1 MGYYTNYTLTWKPTE
16 KSTIE
21 FPRCNHNIPD
31 GSKFCPECGAQNL
44 PVSLD
49 DKIAEYIK
57 QHSDTIYGVN
67 ESGEGTGATK
77 WYDHETDLRSMS
89 KVFRNIVFT
98 LYGEGEE
105 SGDIWSKYFMNG
117 KMQEAKA
124 RIVID
129 DFDASKLD

>member
-16 KSTIE
+16 KSTVE
-21 FPRCNHNIPD
+21 FPRCNHKIPD

-67 ESGEGTGATK
+67 ESGEGTEATK
-77 WYDHETDLRSMS
+77 WYDHVTDLRAMS
-89 KVFRNIVFT
+89 KVFSNIVFT
-98 LYGEGEE
+98 LHGEGEE
-105 SGDIWSKYFMNG
+105 SGDIWNKYFMNG

-124 RIVID
+124 RIVVD
-129 DFDASKLD
+129 DFDASKLA